1 MWVLFSLQINTA
13 YQSLLISFL
22 TEPPPLPVIR
32 TVDELLRSGLKC
44 GTTNRSFNNFDTS
57 EDPQFQKILQN
68 LEFSDNFTALLDR
81 MAFQGDLAV
90 AGGKAHTTFLRDTHY
105 VFKGKRFFIAIK
117 EPISSNGIVMYL
129 RKGSP
134 LLDRYN
140 AILFSAIEAGLVSK
154 WYDDVT
160 HKPNGNEDQDFDDE
174 EDEEDEDGD
183 GDEDHY
189 DSRRK
194 LRVLSLSHLQGA
206 FCLWVLGLGMAL
218 VAYVTEIV
226 CGRNMPMFSIKR
238 QDHND
243 SRVPA
248 VVGY

>member
-1 MWVLFSLQINTA
+1 MS
-13 YQSLLISFL
+13 SLISFL

-32 TVDELLRSGLKC
+32 TANELLKSGLKY
-44 GTTNRSFNNFDTS
+44 GTMNRSFNNFDTS
-57 EDPQFQKILQN
+57 EDPQFKKILQY

-81 MAFQGDLAV
+81 MAFHGDLAV
-90 AGGKAHTTFLRDTHY
+90 AGGKAQTSFLRDTRY
-105 VFKGKRFFIAIK
+105 VLKGKRLFIAIK
-117 EPISSNGIVMYL
+117 ESISSNGVVMYL

-140 AILFSAIEAGLVSK
+140 AIIFRATEAGLVNK
-154 WYDDVT
+154 WCEHVT
-160 HKPNGNEDQDFDDE
+160 HKPNRDEDQDFDDE
-174 EDEEDEDGD
+174 EDKDGD

-194 LRVLSLSHLQGA
+194 LRILSLSHLQGA
-206 FCLWVLGLGMAL
+206 FCLWVAGLGMEL
-218 VAYVTEIV
+218 VACVIEIV
-226 CGRNMPMFSIKR
+226 CGSSVPMFPIKH

-243 SRVPA
+243 SPVTA